1 MNSNLTD
8 EFFDVWCDSE
18 WHIILILL
26 EQWIILHLL
35 FLCFSTLLRQLRHSE
50 DVSLDFLE
58 RMLAILNILLS
69 VRAWIRKCML
79 QIGLGE
85 IDSSC

>member
-8 EFFDVWCDSE
+8 ELFDVWCDSE
-18 WHIILILL
+18 WHIILILFEL
-26 EQWIILHLL
+26 WIILHLL
-35 FLCFSTLLRQLRHSE
+35 FLWFSILLRQLRHSKN
-50 DVSLDFLE
+50 VGLDFLE

-69 VRAWIRKCML
+69 IRTWIRKCML